1 MVMKRAILT
10 MGLAAL
16 MMTVSAQVN
25 TYIVKTR
32 TAQQKAAAQQAAV
45 NEAASQTTDENTPT
59 DFISQNFK
67 FYSLCDW
74 KEGMKFMVMPEK
86 YDLIVRT
93 FSDAATGKE
102 VSSMSLRH
110 KIMIYRGHT
119 VSADGHSRLNF
130 FCQDENKMYYFEIP
144 NGSFDDYCYG
154 KLGVPTLAYLGDVD
168 IAKEKLMGKKLYTK
182 GTIYRVDTEYDGDGY
197 REVKM
202 PKDLSVTVTQVGV
215 GSRSFPVKI
224 IVEDE
229 NGNEFYQTF
238 ALSKTNSG
246 MRDDE
251 FIMDSLKHTFY
262 ASFELQDAIMAVN
275 RDFSTYIGKTIH
287 TMQPTKMITKG
298 DGKDRTVN
306 VPKMTTFRVDQ
317 AQRRPGT
324 PYVTLQLTEMESRRL
339 YYLDV
344 LFTHPDDLAER
355 NVKLED
361 YFGYIFAM
369 GEGAERKT
377 TQEARAAIRQGRVI
391 IGMSEEEVT
400 LAMGEEPNEK
410 VMGSNGKHDWI
421 YYRSKGKSLFIH
433 FGRDGRVEA
442 YETGT
447 TKTTTTKKTSAKKS
461 SAKTAKQNWKNGKG
475 TPLEN

>member
-10 MGLAAL
+10 MGLAML

-32 TAQQKAAAQQAAV
+32 TAQQKAAAAQQAAV
-45 NEAASQTTDENTPT
+45 NEAASQTTDENAPT

-130 FCQDENKMYYFEIP
+130 FCQDDNKMYYFEIP

-202 PKDLSVTVTQVGV
+202 PKDMEVTVTQVGV

-224 IVEDE
+224 IVEDA
-229 NGNEFYQTF
+229 QTF

-324 PYVTLQLTEMESRRL
+324 PYVTLQLTEMESRRP

>member
-1 MVMKRAILT
+1 
-10 MGLAAL
+10 
-16 MMTVSAQVN
+16 
-25 TYIVKTR
+25 
-32 TAQQKAAAQQAAV
+32 
-45 NEAASQTTDENTPT
+45 
-59 DFISQNFK
+59 
-67 FYSLCDW
+67 
-74 KEGMKFMVMPEK
+74 
-86 YDLIVRT
+86 
-93 FSDAATGKE
+93 
-102 VSSMSLRH
+102 MSLRH

-119 VSADGHSRLNF
+119 VSADGHSRMNF
-130 FCQDENKMYYFEIP
+130 LCQDLNKMYYYEIP

-182 GTIYRVDTEYDGDGY
+182 GRIYRVDTEYDGDGY

-224 IVEDE
+224 IVEDD

-275 RDFSTYIGKTIH
+275 RDFTTYIGKIIH
-287 TMQPTKMITKG
+287 TMQPSKMMTKG
-298 DGKDRTVN
+298 DGKDRTVT

-324 PYVTLQLTEMESRRL
+324 PFVTLSLTEMESRRP
-339 YYLDV
+339 YYRDV
-344 LFTHPDDLAER
+344 LFTHPDELAER
-355 NVKLED
+355 DVKLED
-361 YFGYIFAM
+361 YFGYIFGM
-369 GEGAERKT
+369 GEGAELQT
-377 TQEARAAIRQGRVI
+377 TQEAGAAIRQGRVI
-391 IGMSEEEVT
+391 LGMTEDEVT
-400 LAMGEEPNEK
+400 LVMGEEPNEI
-410 VMGSNGKHDWI
+410 VQASTGKTDWI

-433 FGRDGRVEA
+433 FGRDGRVES
-442 YETGT
+442 YNTGSS
-447 TKTTTTKKTSAKKS
+447 TTTKKKTTSKKGAAK
-461 SAKTAKQNWKNGKG
+461 AKNG
-475 TPLEN
+475 TPIED

>member
-1 MVMKRAILT
+1 M
-10 MGLAAL
+10 L

-32 TAQQKAAAQQAAV
+32 TAQQKAAAAQQAAV
-45 NEAASQTTDENTPT
+45 NEAASQTTDENAPT

-119 VSADGHSRLNF
+119 VSADGHSRVNF
-130 FCQDENKMYYFEIP
+130 FCQDNNKMYYFEIP

-202 PKDLSVTVTQVGV
+202 PKDMEVTVTQVGV

-224 IVEDE
+224 IVEDA

-262 ASFELQDAIMAVN
+262 ASFELQDAIMSVN
-275 RDFSTYIGKTIH
+275 RDFTTYIGKTIH
-287 TMQPTKMITKG
+287 TVQTSKMVTKG

-306 VPKMTTFRVDQ
+306 VPKMTTFRVDK

-324 PYVTLQLTEMESRRL
+324 PFVTLQLTEMESRRL
-339 YYLDV
+339 YYRDV

-355 NVKLED
+355 DVKLED
-361 YFGYIFAM
+361 FFGYIFAM
-369 GEGAERKT
+369 GEGADRQT

-391 IGMSEEEVT
+391 IGMTEDEVA

-410 VMGSNGKHDWI
+410 VMGSNGKQDWI

-433 FGRDGRVEA
+433 FGRDGRVES
-442 YETGT
+442 YNTGA
-447 TKTTTTKKTSAKKS
+447 TTTKKTTTKKS
-461 SAKTAKQNWKNGKG
+461 SAKAAQQRAKKG
-475 TPLEN
+475 TPIEN

>member
-10 MGLAAL
+10 MGLAML

-32 TAQQKAAAQQAAV
+32 TAQQKAVEAQQAAI
-45 NEAASQTTDENTPT
+45 NEAASQTTDENAPT

-119 VSADGHSRLNF
+119 VSADGHSRVNF
-130 FCQDENKMYYFEIP
+130 FCQDNNKMYYFEIP

-202 PKDLSVTVTQVGV
+202 PKDMEVTVTQVGV

-224 IVEDE
+224 IVEDA

-262 ASFELQDAIMAVN
+262 ASFELQDAIMSVN
-275 RDFSTYIGKTIH
+275 RDFTTYIGKILH
-287 TMQPTKMITKG
+287 TMQPTKMMTKG

-324 PYVTLQLTEMESRRL
+324 PFVTLSLTEMESRRP
-339 YYLDV
+339 YYRDV

-355 NVKLED
+355 DVRLDD

-369 GEGAERKT
+369 GEGAERQT

-391 IGMSEEEVT
+391 LGMTEDEVT

-410 VMGSNGKHDWI
+410 VMGSNGKQDWI

-433 FGRDGRVEA
+433 FGRDGRVES
-442 YETGT
+442 YNTGA
-447 TKTTTTKKTSAKKS
+447 TTTKKTTAKKS
-461 SAKTAKQNWKNGKG
+461 SAKAAQQRAKKG
-475 TPLEN
+475 TPIEN

>member
-10 MGLAAL
+10 MGLAML

-32 TAQQKAAAQQAAV
+32 TAQQKAAAAQQAAV
-45 NEAASQTTDENTPT
+45 NEAASQTTDENAPT

-119 VSADGHSRLNF
+119 VSADGHSRVNF
-130 FCQDENKMYYFEIP
+130 FCQDNNKMYYFEIP

-202 PKDLSVTVTQVGV
+202 PKDMEVTVTQVGV

-224 IVEDE
+224 IVEDA

-262 ASFELQDAIMAVN
+262 ASFELQDAIMSVN
-275 RDFSTYIGKTIH
+275 RDFTTYIGKILH
-287 TMQPTKMITKG
+287 TMQPTKMMTKG

-324 PYVTLQLTEMESRRL
+324 PFVTLSLTEMESRRP
-339 YYLDV
+339 YYRDV

-355 NVKLED
+355 DVRLDD

-369 GEGAERKT
+369 GEGAERQT

-391 IGMSEEEVT
+391 LGMTEDEVT

-410 VMGSNGKHDWI
+410 VMGSNGKQDWI

-433 FGRDGRVEA
+433 FGRDGRVES
-442 YETGT
+442 YNTGA
-447 TKTTTTKKTSAKKS
+447 TTTKKTTTKKS
-461 SAKTAKQNWKNGKG
+461 SAKAAQQRAKKG
-475 TPLEN
+475 TPIEN

>member
-1 MVMKRAILT
+1 M
-10 MGLAAL
+10 L

-32 TAQQKAAAQQAAV
+32 TAQQKAAAAQQAAV
-45 NEAASQTTDENTPT
+45 NEAASQTTDENAPT

-119 VSADGHSRLNF
+119 VSADGHSRVNF
-130 FCQDENKMYYFEIP
+130 FCQDNNKMYYFEIP

-202 PKDLSVTVTQVGV
+202 PKDMEVTVTQVGV

-224 IVEDE
+224 IVEDA

-262 ASFELQDAIMAVN
+262 ASFELQDAIMSVN
-275 RDFSTYIGKTIH
+275 RDFTTYIGKTIH
-287 TMQPTKMITKG
+287 TVQTSKMVTKG

-306 VPKMTTFRVDQ
+306 VPKMTTFRVDK

-324 PYVTLQLTEMESRRL
+324 PFVTLQLTEMESRRL
-339 YYLDV
+339 YYRDV

-355 NVKLED
+355 DVKLED
-361 YFGYIFAM
+361 FFGYIFAM
-369 GEGAERKT
+369 GEGADRQT

-391 IGMSEEEVT
+391 IGMTEDEVA

-410 VMGSNGKHDWI
+410 VMGSNGKQDWI

-433 FGRDGRVEA
+433 FGRDGRVES
-442 YETGT
+442 YNTGA
-447 TKTTTTKKTSAKKS
+447 TTTKKTTAKKS
-461 SAKTAKQNWKNGKG
+461 SAKAAQQRAKKG
-475 TPLEN
+475 TPIEN

>member
-32 TAQQKAAAQQAAV
+32 TAQQKAAAAQQAAV
-45 NEAASQTTDENTPT
+45 NEAASQTTDENAPT

-119 VSADGHSRLNF
+119 VSADGHSRVNF
-130 FCQDENKMYYFEIP
+130 FCQDNNKMYYFEIP

-202 PKDLSVTVTQVGV
+202 PKDLEVTVTQVGV

-224 IVEDE
+224 IVEDA

-262 ASFELQDAIMAVN
+262 ASFELQDAIMSVN
-275 RDFSTYIGKTIH
+275 RDFTTYIGKIIH
-287 TMQPTKMITKG
+287 TAQSTKMITKG

-324 PYVTLQLTEMESRRL
+324 PFVTLALTEMESRRP
-339 YYLDV
+339 YYRDV

-355 NVKLED
+355 DVKLED
-361 YFGYIFAM
+361 FFGYIFAM
-369 GEGAERKT
+369 GEGAERQT

-391 IGMSEEEVT
+391 IGMTEDEVT
-400 LAMGEEPNEK
+400 LAMGEEPNER
-410 VMGSNGKHDWI
+410 VQGSNGKHDWI
-421 YYRSKGKSLFIH
+421 YYRSKGKSLFVH
-433 FGRDGRVEA
+433 FGRDGRVES

-447 TKTTTTKKTSAKKS
+447 TKTTKKTPAKKS
-461 SAKTAKQNWKNGKG
+461 SAKAAQQRAKKG
-475 TPLEN
+475 TPIEN

>member
-32 TAQQKAAAQQAAV
+32 TAQQKAVAAQQAAV
-45 NEAASQTTDENTPT
+45 NEAASQTTDENAPT

-119 VSADGHSRLNF
+119 VSADGHSRVNF
-130 FCQDENKMYYFEIP
+130 FCQDNNKMYYFEIP

-202 PKDLSVTVTQVGV
+202 PKDMEVTVTQVGV

-224 IVEDE
+224 IVEDA

-262 ASFELQDAIMAVN
+262 ASFELQDAIMSVN
-275 RDFSTYIGKTIH
+275 RDFTTYIGKILH
-287 TMQPTKMITKG
+287 TMQPTKMMTKG

-324 PYVTLQLTEMESRRL
+324 PFVTLSLTEMESRRP
-339 YYLDV
+339 YYRDV

-355 NVKLED
+355 DVRLDD

-369 GEGAERKT
+369 GEGAERQT

-391 IGMSEEEVT
+391 LGMTEDEVT

-410 VMGSNGKHDWI
+410 VMGSNGKQDWI

-433 FGRDGRVEA
+433 FGRDGRVES
-442 YETGT
+442 YNTGA
-447 TKTTTTKKTSAKKS
+447 TTTKKTTTKKS
-461 SAKTAKQNWKNGKG
+461 SAKAAQQRAKKG
-475 TPLEN
+475 TPIEN

>member
-10 MGLAAL
+10 MGLAML

-32 TAQQKAAAQQAAV
+32 TAQQKAVAAQQEAS
-45 NEAASQTTDENTPT
+45 NEADSQADENAPT

-74 KEGMKFMVMPEK
+74 QEGMKFMVMPEK

-110 KIMIYRGHT
+110 KIMIYKGHT
-119 VSADGHSRLNF
+119 VSSDGHSRVNF
-130 FCQDENKMYYFEIP
+130 LCQDENKMYYFEIP
-144 NGSFDDYCYG
+144 NGSFDDYCYS
-154 KLGVPTLAYLGDVD
+154 KFGVPTLAYLGDVD
-168 IAKEKLMGKKLYTK
+168 IAREKLMGKKLYTK
-182 GTIYRVDTEYDGDGY
+182 GRIYRVDTEYDGDGY

-262 ASFELQDAIMAVN
+262 ASFELQDAIMTVN
-275 RDFSTYIGKTIH
+275 RDFATYIGKIIH
-287 TMQPTKMITKG
+287 TVQSSKMMTKG
-298 DGKDRTVN
+298 DGKDRTVT

-324 PYVTLQLTEMESRRL
+324 PYVTLSLTEMESRRP
-339 YYLDV
+339 YYTDV

-355 NVKLED
+355 DVKLED
-361 YFGYIFAM
+361 YFGYIFGM
-369 GEGAERKT
+369 GEGAERQT
-377 TQEARAAIRQGRVI
+377 SQEARAAIRQGRVI
-391 IGMSEEEVT
+391 IGMTGDEVT
-400 LAMGEEPNEK
+400 LAMGEEPNEIK
-410 VMGSNGKHDWI
+410 TTANGKKDWI
-421 YYRSKGKSLFIH
+421 YYRSKGKSLFVH
-433 FGRDGRVEA
+433 FGRDGLPFER
-442 YETGT
+442 
-447 TKTTTTKKTSAKKS
+447 
-461 SAKTAKQNWKNGKG
+461 
-475 TPLEN
+475 

>member
-10 MGLAAL
+10 MGLAML

-32 TAQQKAAAQQAAV
+32 TAQQKAIAVQQ
-45 NEAASQTTDENTPT
+45 EASQETASQADENAPT

-110 KIMIYRGHT
+110 KIMIYKGHT
-119 VSADGHSRLNF
+119 VSSDGHSRMNF
-130 FCQDENKMYYFEIP
+130 LCQDLNKMYYYEIP

-182 GTIYRVDTEYDGDGY
+182 GRIYRVDTEYDGDGY

-224 IVEDE
+224 IVEDD

-275 RDFSTYIGKTIH
+275 RDFTTYIGKIIH
-287 TMQPTKMITKG
+287 TMQPSKMMTKG
-298 DGKDRTVN
+298 DGKDRTVT

-324 PYVTLQLTEMESRRL
+324 PFVTLSLTEMESRRP
-339 YYLDV
+339 YYRDV
-344 LFTHPDDLAER
+344 LFTHPDELAER
-355 NVKLED
+355 DVKLED
-361 YFGYIFAM
+361 YFGYIFGM
-369 GEGAERKT
+369 GEGAELQT

-391 IGMSEEEVT
+391 LGMTEDEVT
-400 LAMGEEPNEK
+400 LAMGEEPNEI
-410 VMGSNGKHDWI
+410 VQTSTGKTDWI

-433 FGRDGRVEA
+433 FGRDGRVES
-442 YETGT
+442 YNTGSS
-447 TKTTTTKKTSAKKS
+447 TTTKKKTISKKGAAK
-461 SAKTAKQNWKNGKG
+461 AKNG
-475 TPLEN
+475 TPIED

>member
-1 MVMKRAILT
+1 M
-10 MGLAAL
+10 L

-32 TAQQKAAAQQAAV
+32 TAQQKAVAAQQEAS
-45 NEAASQTTDENTPT
+45 NEAESQADENAPT

-67 FYSLCDW
+67 FYSPCDW
-74 KEGMKFMVMPEK
+74 QEGMKFMVMPEK

-110 KIMIYRGHT
+110 KIMIYKGHT
-119 VSADGHSRLNF
+119 VSSDGHSRMNF
-130 FCQDENKMYYFEIP
+130 LCQDENKMYYFEIP
-144 NGSFDDYCYG
+144 NGSFDDYCYS
-154 KLGVPTLAYLGDVD
+154 KFGVPTLAYLGDVD
-168 IAKEKLMGKKLYTK
+168 IAREKLMGKKLYTK
-182 GTIYRVDTEYDGDGY
+182 GRIYRVDTEYDGDGY

-262 ASFELQDAIMAVN
+262 ASFELQDAIMTVN
-275 RDFSTYIGKTIH
+275 RDFATYIGKIIH
-287 TMQPTKMITKG
+287 TVQSSKMMTKG
-298 DGKDRTVN
+298 DGKDRTVT

-324 PYVTLQLTEMESRRL
+324 PYVTLSLTEMESRRP
-339 YYLDV
+339 YYTDV

-355 NVKLED
+355 DVKLED
-361 YFGYIFAM
+361 YFGYIFGM
-369 GEGAERKT
+369 GEGAERQT
-377 TQEARAAIRQGRVI
+377 SQEARAAIRQGRVI
-391 IGMSEEEVT
+391 IGMTGDEVT
-400 LAMGEEPNEK
+400 LAMGEEPNEIK
-410 VMGSNGKHDWI
+410 SAGNGKQDWV
-421 YYRSKGKSLFIH
+421 YYRSKGKSLFVH
-433 FGRDGRVEA
+433 FGRDGRVES
-442 YETGT
+442 YNTGAT
-447 TKTTTTKKTSAKKS
+447 TTTTKKTTSKKGGS
-461 SAKTAKQNWKNGKG
+461 KMKNG
-475 TPLEN
+475 TPIED

>member
-10 MGLAAL
+10 MGLAML

-32 TAQQKAAAQQAAV
+32 TAQQKAAAAQQAAV
-45 NEAASQTTDENTPT
+45 NEAASQTTDENAPT

-119 VSADGHSRLNF
+119 VSADGHSRVNF
-130 FCQDENKMYYFEIP
+130 FCQDNNKMYYFEIP

-202 PKDLSVTVTQVGV
+202 PKDMEVTVTQVGV

-224 IVEDE
+224 IVEDA

-262 ASFELQDAIMAVN
+262 ASFELQDAIMSVN
-275 RDFSTYIGKTIH
+275 RDFTTYIGKTIH
-287 TMQPTKMITKG
+287 TVQTSKMVTKG

-306 VPKMTTFRVDQ
+306 VPKMTTFRVDK

-324 PYVTLQLTEMESRRL
+324 PFVTLQLTEMESRRL
-339 YYLDV
+339 YYRDV

-355 NVKLED
+355 DVKLED
-361 YFGYIFAM
+361 FFGYIFAM
-369 GEGAERKT
+369 GEGADRQT

-391 IGMSEEEVT
+391 IGMTEDEVA

-410 VMGSNGKHDWI
+410 VMGSNGKQDWI

-433 FGRDGRVEA
+433 FGRDGRVES
-442 YETGT
+442 YNTGA
-447 TKTTTTKKTSAKKS
+447 TTTKKTTTKKS
-461 SAKTAKQNWKNGKG
+461 SAKAAQQRAKKG
-475 TPLEN
+475 TPIEN

>member
-10 MGLAAL
+10 MGLAML

-32 TAQQKAAAQQAAV
+32 TAQQKAAAAQQAAV
-45 NEAASQTTDENTPT
+45 NEAASQTTDENAPT

-110 KIMIYRGHT
+110 KIMVYRGHT
-119 VSADGHSRLNF
+119 VSADGHSRMNF
-130 FCQDENKMYYFEIP
+130 FCQDNNKMYYFEIP

-202 PKDLSVTVTQVGV
+202 PKDMEVTVTQVGV

-224 IVEDE
+224 IVEDA

-262 ASFELQDAIMAVN
+262 ASFELQDAIMSVN
-275 RDFSTYIGKTIH
+275 RDFTTYIGKTIH
-287 TMQPTKMITKG
+287 TVQTSKMVTKG

-306 VPKMTTFRVDQ
+306 VPKMTTFRVDK

-324 PYVTLQLTEMESRRL
+324 PFVTLQLTEMESRRL
-339 YYLDV
+339 YYRDV

-355 NVKLED
+355 DVKLED
-361 YFGYIFAM
+361 FFGYIFAM
-369 GEGAERKT
+369 GEGADRQT

-391 IGMSEEEVT
+391 IGMTEDEVA

-410 VMGSNGKHDWI
+410 VMGSNGKQDWI

-433 FGRDGRVEA
+433 FGRDGRVES
-442 YETGT
+442 YNTGA
-447 TKTTTTKKTSAKKS
+447 TTTKKTTAKKS
-461 SAKTAKQNWKNGKG
+461 SAKAAQQRAKKG
-475 TPLEN
+475 TPIEN

>member
-1 MVMKRAILT
+1 

-32 TAQQKAAAQQAAV
+32 TAQQKAAAAQQAAV
-45 NEAASQTTDENTPT
+45 NEAASQTTDENAPT

-119 VSADGHSRLNF
+119 VSADGHSRVNF
-130 FCQDENKMYYFEIP
+130 FCQDNNKMYYFEIP

-202 PKDLSVTVTQVGV
+202 PKDMEVTVTQVGV

-224 IVEDE
+224 IVEDA

-262 ASFELQDAIMAVN
+262 ASFELQDAIMSVN
-275 RDFSTYIGKTIH
+275 RDFTTYIGKTIH
-287 TMQPTKMITKG
+287 TVQTSKMVTKG

-324 PYVTLQLTEMESRRL
+324 PFVTLQLTEMESRRL
-339 YYLDV
+339 YYRDV

-355 NVKLED
+355 DVKLED
-361 YFGYIFAM
+361 FFGYIFAM
-369 GEGAERKT
+369 GEGADRQT

-391 IGMSEEEVT
+391 IGMTEDEVA

-410 VMGSNGKHDWI
+410 VMGSNGKQDWI

-433 FGRDGRVEA
+433 FGRDGRVES
-442 YETGT
+442 YNTGA
-447 TKTTTTKKTSAKKS
+447 TTTKKTTTKKS
-461 SAKTAKQNWKNGKG
+461 SAKAAQQRAKKG
-475 TPLEN
+475 TPIEN